1 MTMTMTMKM
10 TNDHDDDD
18 DNKNNVGQRIVLI
31 LFGGDNSFPGPVRAQ
46 DQYSTRT
53 QWKDPSSS
61 RASKKFDFAQEPVFL
76 ELLSSHIMT
85 GTTVLSKTC

>member
-53 QWKDPSSS
+53 QSKDPSSS
-61 RASKKFDFAQEPVFL
+61 RASKKFDFAQETVFL
-76 ELLSSHIMT
+76 QLLSSHIMT